1 MITDNEINKVHRVN
15 EDEATRVAEISRT
28 AEYAKDLVNRKG
40 VIYSGNI
47 FLRHMRP
54 GSVLELGPAEGIMT
68 DILYPH
74 FEDDYT
80 VVDGADFF
88 VEDLVKRYPKI
99 KGYTALFEEFKPG
112 RKYDNIVLGHV
123 LEHVA
128 DPVEIL
134 SLA

>member
-1 MITDNEINKVHRVN
+1 MTNSQTANVSEAY

-28 AEYAKDLVNRKG
+28 AEYAKDVVNRKG

-47 FLRHMRP
+47 FLRYMRP
-54 GSVLELGPAEGIMT
+54 GSVLELGPAEGSMT
-68 DILYPH
+68 EILYPH
-74 FEDDYT
+74 FENDYT
-80 VVDGADFF
+80 VVDGADFY
-88 VEDLVKRYPKI
+88 VEDLVKRFPEI
-99 KGYTALFEEFKPG
+99 KGYAALFEEFKPS